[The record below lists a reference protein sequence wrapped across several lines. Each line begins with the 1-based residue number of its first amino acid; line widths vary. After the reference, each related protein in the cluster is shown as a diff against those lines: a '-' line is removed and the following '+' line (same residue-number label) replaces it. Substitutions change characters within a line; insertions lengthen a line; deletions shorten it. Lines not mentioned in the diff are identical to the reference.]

1 MEKNAQWRF
10 TPPTHVLAAFYQ
22 ALKEHHAEGGVQG
35 RYDRYMQN
43 CEIICKGMKAL
54 GFKQLLPDHLQA
66 PIIITFMQ
74 PNDPNFKFEEFYDAL
89 SEKGF
94 LIYPGKLTIANTFRI
109 GCIGYLTSN
118 DMRDAIKNIKETIQE
133 LNIQLN

>member
-1 MEKNAQWRF
+1 
-10 TPPTHVLAAFYQ
+10 
-22 ALKEHHAEGGVQG
+22 
-35 RYDRYMQN
+35 MQ
-43 CEIICKGMKAL
+43 EM

-74 PNDPNFKFEEFYDAL
+74 PKDPNFKFEQFYDAL
-89 SEKGF
+89 SKKGF

-118 DMRDAIKNIKETIQE
+118 DMLEALTAIKETMQE

>member
-1 MEKNAQWRF
+1 M
-10 TPPTHVLAAFYQ
+10 
-22 ALKEHHAEGGVQG
+22 KE
-35 RYDRYMQN
+35 
-43 CEIICKGMKAL
+43 I

-66 PIIITFMQ
+66 PIIITFLQ
-74 PNDPNFKFEEFYDAL
+74 PDDPNFKFEELYDAL

-118 DMRDAIKNIKETIQE
+118 DMREAIKAIKETIQE

>member
-1 MEKNAQWRF
+1 M
-10 TPPTHVLAAFYQ
+10 
-22 ALKEHHAEGGVQG
+22 KE
-35 RYDRYMQN
+35 M
-43 CEIICKGMKAL
+43 

-74 PNDPNFKFEEFYDAL
+74 PDDPNFKFDEFYSAL
-89 SEKGF
+89 SDKGF

-109 GCIGYLTSN
+109 GCIGYLNSN
-118 DMRDAIKNIKETIQE
+118 DMLEALNAIKKTIQE